1 MKSIK
6 IQTKGNAKRRL
17 VDAYNSLPITYQ
29 FDLFDS
35 QVFGNNLR
43 EQCRNLYKEALL
55 LITKGYSPGLIY
67 SIILSL
73 SRDTIII
80 IHPSYKIN
88 SINEF
93 WARLDELKSES

>member
-1 MKSIK
+1 MKSVK
-6 IQTKGNAKRRL
+6 IQTQGNARKRL
-17 VDAYNSLPITYQ
+17 VDAYNSLPKNYQ

-35 QVFGNNLR
+35 QVFGNTLR

-55 LITKGYSPGLIY
+55 LITKGYSPGLIF

-80 IHPSYKIN
+80 VHPSYKIN

-93 WARLDELKSES
+93 WARLDELERES